1 VLLDNVAITSFS
13 LNVGNESNYFCPD
26 REERVIGQNTPI
38 EGLFL
43 PRALVSKAEEFAATK
58 LLSHLGSMQ
67 ANWDGYGAR
76 KLHEDTIPNS
86 LTILRQLIRY
96 LPAPDIALNSN
107 GTVSFEWMTAKG
119 VAHLEI
125 GKSRFSFFLKPHAG
139 NSVLL
144 DGPINTFPVELGPLV
159 SAIIFPQE
167 RPIAAITKLIYTAG
181 DERLTY

>member
-1 VLLDNVAITSFS
+1 VPIDNVAITSFS
-13 LNVGNESNYFCPD
+13 LNVANGSNYFYSD
-26 REERVIGQNTPI
+26 QEKRVIGQNTPL

-43 PRALVSKAEEFAATK
+43 PRALISKAEEFTATK
-58 LLSHLGSMQ
+58 LLMHLGSMQ
-67 ANWDGYGAR
+67 TNWDGYGAR
-76 KLHEDTIPNS
+76 KLQEDTISNS
-86 LTILRQLIRY
+86 LTILKQLIRY
-96 LPAPDIALNSN
+96 LPAPDIAPNPN
-107 GTVSFEWMTAKG
+107 GTVSFEWMTTKG